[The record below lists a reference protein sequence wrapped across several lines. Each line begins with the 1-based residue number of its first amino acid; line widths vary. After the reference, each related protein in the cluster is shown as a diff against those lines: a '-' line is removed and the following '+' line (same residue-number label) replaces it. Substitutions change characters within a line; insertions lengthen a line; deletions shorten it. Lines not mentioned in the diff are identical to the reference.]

1 MSIRW
6 DALLVRETARE
17 LERELSG
24 AELRAFRLDGAE
36 RDLFL
41 LFRDRTLIW
50 RLHPSRGHLLVRDA
64 TSPGPNDL
72 RHAARVRQVVAP
84 PDERLIRIE
93 LLPKRSG
100 PPRDLIVELLGNQ
113 WNALVVE
120 AASRTVRHV
129 LWSRE
134 TGRGHRVGA
143 TYAPPEAQPRA
154 GVDGDLGLDAWLEL
168 VEGEA
173 HATRPR
179 TLVRSVA
186 WTSPLNAPAL
196 LGRDLE
202 DLPDRERLVRGHE
215 RWLEWV
221 RGDTPEG
228 PVVLDGDGGQ
238 PYPVSVP
245 GIPGRRVPTLLDA
258 FEAAGVEGSEDGVT
272 APSLVDPELVRRL
285 EHAADRARRRAA
297 QLARELDGLGDED
310 ALRATGDL
318 ILARYG
324 DVARGSGEAVLVDFE
339 GAEARVELDPEL
351 EPHENAARYYDRAT
365 RIERARERLPALIEK
380 AERDAEALAD
390 VLRRARTGEA
400 TPEELLEAI
409 PASSGEPSGGDEQQV
424 TLPYRTFT
432 SSGGLEIRVGRGA
445 RHNDDL
451 TFHHSSPGDV
461 WLHARHTAGAHVILR
476 WNGPGNP
483 PSRDLTEAAT
493 LAALHSKARTS
504 GSVPVDWT
512 FRKYVR
518 KPRGAARGAVVPD
531 RVSTLFVRPD
541 PAVERALASG

>member
-24 AELRAFRLDGAE
+24 VELRAFRLDGAE

-50 RLHPSRGHLLVRDA
+50 RLHPSRGQLLVRDA
-64 TSPGPNDL
+64 TPPGPNDL
-72 RHAARVRQVVAP
+72 RHAARVRRVVAP

-113 WNALVVE
+113 WNAIVVE

-129 LWSRE
+129 LWSRD

-143 TYAPPEAQPRA
+143 IYAPPDKQPRA
-154 GVDGDLGLDAWLEL
+154 GVDGKLGIDDWLAL
-168 VEGEA
+168 VKEGDQPV
-173 HATRPR
+173 RPR
-179 TLVRSVA
+179 TLVRNVA

-196 LGRDLE
+196 LGRDLDGLTE
-202 DLPDRERLVRGHE
+202 RERLVRGHE
-215 RWLEWV
+215 RWRDWV
-221 RGDTPEG
+221 RGNAPEG
-228 PVVLDGDGGQ
+228 PVLLDADGGQ
-238 PYPVSVP
+238 PYPFPVP
-245 GIPGRRVPTLLDA
+245 GIPARPVSTLLDG
-258 FEAAGVEGSEDGVT
+258 FEAAGLDGSGDSDA
-272 APSLVDPELVRRL
+272 APSLVDPDLIRRL
-285 EHAADRARRRAA
+285 EHAAERARRRAG

-310 ALRATGDL
+310 TLRATGDL

-324 DVARGSGEAVLVDFE
+324 DVARGKAEAVLVDFE
-339 GAEARVELDPEL
+339 GAEVRVELDPEL
-351 EPHENAARYYDRAT
+351 EPHQNAARYYDRAT
-365 RIERARERLPALIEK
+365 RIERARERLPGLIEK
-380 AERDAEALAD
+380 AGRDAEALED
-390 VLRRARTGEA
+390 VLRRARTEET
-400 TPEELLEAI
+400 TPEELLAAI
-409 PASSGEPSGGDEQQV
+409 PSSSGPPSGGDEEQV
-424 TLPYRTFT
+424 TVPYRTFT

-483 PSRDLTEAAT
+483 PSRDLAEAAT

-531 RVSTLFVRPD
+531 RVSTLFVHPD
-541 PAVERALASG
+541 PAVERALAPQ

>member
-50 RLHPSRGHLLVRDA
+50 RLHPSRGHLVVRDP
-64 TSPGPNDL
+64 TPPGPNDL
-72 RHAARVRQVVAP
+72 KHAARVRRVVSP

-113 WNALVVE
+113 WNAIVVE

-129 LWSRE
+129 LWSRD

-143 TYAPPEAQPRA
+143 TWEPPDAQPRA
-154 GVDGDLGLDAWLEL
+154 GVDGELGRDAWLALLET
-168 VEGEA
+168 
-173 HATRPR
+173 HAPAARAR
-179 TLVRSVA
+179 ALVRSVA

-202 DLPDRERLVRGHE
+202 DLPERECLVRGHE
-215 RWLEWV
+215 RWLAWV
-221 RGDTPEG
+221 RDDTSDG
-228 PVVLDGDGGQ
+228 PVLLHTDGGQ
-238 PYPVSVP
+238 PYPVPVP
-245 GIPGRRVPTLLDA
+245 GITSHRVATLLDG
-258 FEAAGVEGSEDGVT
+258 FEAAATDRDRGGAE

-285 EHAADRARRRAA
+285 EHASERASRRVA
-297 QLARELDGLGDED
+297 QLTRELDGLGDEG

-324 DVARGSGEAVLVDFE
+324 DVARGKEEAVLVDFE
-339 GAEARVELDPEL
+339 GAEVRVELDPEL

-365 RIERARERLPALIEK
+365 RVERAHERLPALIEK
-380 AERDAEALAD
+380 AAREADALD
-390 VLRRARTGEA
+390 DLLGRARTGEA
-400 TPEELLEAI
+400 TPEELVAAV
-409 PASSGEPSGGDEQQV
+409 PSSPGPPSGGGEEQS

-451 TFHHSSPGDV
+451 TFRHSSPGDV

-483 PSRDLTEAAT
+483 PSRDLAEAAT

-541 PAVERALASG
+541 PAVERALAPD